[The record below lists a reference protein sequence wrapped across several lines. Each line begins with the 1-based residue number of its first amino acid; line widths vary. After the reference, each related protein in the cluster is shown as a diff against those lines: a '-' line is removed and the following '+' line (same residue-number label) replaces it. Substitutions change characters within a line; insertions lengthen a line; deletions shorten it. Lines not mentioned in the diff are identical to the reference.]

1 MHTFDFVCEAN
12 VSAEKTSI
20 FNPNDLGTVSPF
32 RGHSLRELSPLKKKK
47 KIIKT
52 SAEPLA
58 APPVFDWH
66 SEAPSLK
73 SSFQAL
79 AAPTLQPWF

>member
-47 KIIKT
+47 K
-52 SAEPLA
+52 SSRLPRSRSPLHRYLTGIRKRL
-58 APPVFDWH
+58 P
-66 SEAPSLK
+66 
-73 SSFQAL
+73 
-79 AAPTLQPWF
+79 

>member
-47 KIIKT
+47 NHQDFRG
-52 SAEPLA
+52 A
-58 APPVFDWH
+58 APR
-66 SEAPSLK
+66 S
-73 SSFQAL
+73 
-79 AAPTLQPWF
+79 TGI